1 MIKNSIEQIRT
12 DLEVLDARLNE
23 INDTITQASYRL
35 KRVDDIFA
43 DARAS
48 GRAKAK
54 ATMDAWREEWR

>member
-43 DARAS
+43 DASAS